1 MSASGP
7 LVGYK
12 VIELAGIGPNPMCAM
27 LLADMG
33 AEVIRVDRLV
43 DAGLGIP
50 MDPKFS
56 LLDRSRR
63 SIAVDLKSP
72 AGIELVLKLVE
83 QSDALIEGFRA
94 GVTERLGVGPEDCL
108 KRNPKL
114 VYGRVTGWGQEG
126 PLAKVAG
133 HDINYIAL
141 SGAGHSIGPADSPP
155 PPPLNLVGDFGG
167 GGAYLAIGVL
177 AALLE
182 AQKSGHG
189 QVVDAAM
196 VDGVGSL
203 MTAVYGMHAAGIVTD
218 DRGTNIL
225 DGGAHFYDAYETSD
239 GRYISIA
246 SIESKFYE
254 ELLTLTG
261 FEDPDHQGHRDK
273 AQWPAL
279 SEKMT
284 ALIKTKSRDQWC
296 EILEGSDIC
305 FAPVL
310 TMTEAPSHPH
320 NVARDS
326 FVKVDGVVH
335 PAPAPRFSRT
345 PSKIQ
350 KGASKPGADTLAVL
364 KDWGISAEQ
373 IDEWKN
379 ANVIA

>member
-1 MSASGP
+1 MAASGP

-43 DAGLGIP
+43 DAGLGIK
-50 MDPKFS
+50 MDPKHAF
-56 LLDRSRR
+56 LDRSRR

-72 AGIELVLKLVE
+72 EGVELILKMVE

-94 GVTERLGVGPEDCL
+94 GVTERLGLGPDECHQ
-108 KRNPKL
+108 RNPKL
-114 VYGRVTGWGQEG
+114 VYGRITGWGQDG

-133 HDINYIAL
+133 HDINYISLA
-141 SGAGHSIGPADSPP
+141 GAAHAIGPSDRPP

-182 AQKSGHG
+182 ANKSGLG

-196 VDGVGSL
+196 VDGVASL
-203 MTAVYGMHAAGIVTD
+203 MTAIYGMHAAGIVTD
-218 DRGTNIL
+218 ERGTNIL
-225 DGGAHFYDAYETSD
+225 DGGAHFYDTYETADS
-239 GRYISIA
+239 RYISIA
-246 SIESKFYE
+246 SIESKFYI
-254 ELLTLTG
+254 ELLELTG
-261 FEDPDHQGHRDK
+261 FDDPGCQGHHDK
-273 AQWPAL
+273 DAWPEL
-279 SEKMT
+279 GVKM
-284 ALIKTKSRDQWC
+284 AKLIKTKTRDEWC

-310 TMTEAPSHPH
+310 NLAEAPSHPH
-320 NVARDS
+320 NVARNT
-326 FVKVDGVVH
+326 FVTVDGVVH

-350 KGASKPGADTLAVL
+350 KGASVRGSDTLAVL
-364 KDWGISAEQ
+364 ADWNFEESQIST
-373 IDEWKN
+373 WKE
-379 ANVIA
+379 AGVIS

>member
-1 MSASGP
+1 MAASGP

-33 AEVIRVDRLV
+33 AEVVRVDRLV
-43 DAGLGIP
+43 DAGLGIR
-50 MDPKFS
+50 MDPKHAF
-56 LLDRSRR
+56 LDRSRR

-72 AGIELVLKLVE
+72 DGVELILKMVE

-94 GVTERLGVGPEDCL
+94 GVTERLGLGPDECHE
-108 KRNPKL
+108 RNPKL
-114 VYGRVTGWGQEG
+114 VYGRITGWGQDG

-133 HDINYIAL
+133 HDINYISLA
-141 SGAGHSIGPADSPP
+141 GAAHAIGPSDRPP

-182 AQKSGHG
+182 ANKSGLG

-196 VDGVGSL
+196 VDGVASL
-203 MTAVYGMHAAGIVTD
+203 MTAIYGMHAAGIVTD
-218 DRGTNIL
+218 ERGTNIL
-225 DGGAHFYDAYETSD
+225 DGGAHFYDTYETADS
-239 GRYISIA
+239 RYISIA
-246 SIESKFYE
+246 SIESKFYL
-254 ELLTLTG
+254 ELLELTG
-261 FEDPDHQGHRDK
+261 FDDPDCKGHHDK
-273 AQWPAL
+273 DAWPDL
-279 SEKMT
+279 GIKM
-284 ALIKTKSRDQWC
+284 AELIKTKTRDEWC

-310 TMTEAPSHPH
+310 NLAEAPKHPH
-320 NVARDS
+320 NVARNT
-326 FVKVDGVVH
+326 FVTVDGVVH

-350 KGASKPGADTLAVL
+350 KGASERGSDTLAVL
-364 KDWGISAEQ
+364 ADWNFEASQISTWRETG
-373 IDEWKN
+373 
-379 ANVIA
+379 VIS